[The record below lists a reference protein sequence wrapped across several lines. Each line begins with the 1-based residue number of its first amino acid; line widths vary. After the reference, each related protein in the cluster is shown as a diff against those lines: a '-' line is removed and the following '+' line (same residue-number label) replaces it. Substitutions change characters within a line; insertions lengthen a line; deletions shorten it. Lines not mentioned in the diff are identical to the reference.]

1 MLWIAVTLPLLS
13 LEAVKPL
20 VPLPNGL
27 PAQPNRR
34 EAGSAATGTSG
45 DENVTEAR
53 CYALADHAHI
63 LMPDLDALR
72 AGVHAGHSRSHAL
85 ALAPSLELLAADAA
99 RETQSFEAIALA
111 LLTYT
116 PKVSLADAHTLLLEV
131 GSGLRLFGG
140 LRALL
145 SRVSATVAEFGY
157 TARIACGPTA
167 WGAWLLAQA
176 RAVKHGRRWHV
187 VKETSLARVLDRL
200 PVSLLPVA
208 QTHRDAFVHVGCATL
223 ADLRQ
228 LPRSGVVRRFG
239 GGILD
244 LLAQAYGTRPDPRES
259 FRAPASFH
267 AQLELPSRVEN
278 ADALLFAAR
287 RLIVQLAGWLSAH
300 HAALS
305 GYTLLLEHELASRH
319 APRTSSLKV
328 AWAIPSRDAEHL
340 IWLLRE
346 KLNQTVLAAPVIE
359 LKLVAD
365 QISEY
370 AGQSDT
376 LFPMPE
382 SDGDSIARLLERLS
396 ARLGPE
402 NVLQMSEQ
410 DDHRPERAMR
420 VDAYQAQAFS
430 RKKRSPKTRTRIK
443 ADKTWL
449 TDELRHATLENA
461 SAESVGA
468 QPAIQPADTRR
479 QSGEPETTAKSA
491 HPSAP
496 SHPHRHSNETHNET
510 GNETQHETQASLDL
524 PERALPSQPRPV
536 WMLDKPLRLMMRDQR
551 PIYRRPLK
559 MLTRTERIE
568 AGWWDG
574 SGVERDY
581 YVAADDHG
589 RMFWVYR
596 ERLGGEWYLHG
607 LFG

>member
-13 LEAVKPL
+13 LEAVRPL
-20 VPLPNGL
+20 ASPPDGL
-27 PAQPNRR
+27 PASPNRC
-34 EAGSAATGTSG
+34 EPSADDASQPQAPAGIAG
-45 DENVTEAR
+45 R
-53 CYALADHAHI
+53 HCYALADHAHI

-72 AGVHAGHSRSHAL
+72 AGVHAGHSRSYAL
-85 ALAPSLELLAADAA
+85 ALAPGLKLLAADTT
-99 RETQSFEAIALA
+99 RETQAFEAIALA

-145 SRVSATVAEFGY
+145 SRVSATVGEFGY
-157 TARIACGPTA
+157 TARIACAPTA

-176 RAVKHGRRWHV
+176 RAVRQGHRWHV
-187 VKETSLARVLDRL
+187 IKETSLARVLDRL
-200 PVSLLPVA
+200 SVSLLPVA
-208 QTHRDAFVHVGCATL
+208 QAHRDAFSHVGCTTL

-239 GGILD
+239 SGILD

-267 AQLELPSRVEN
+267 AQLELPSRVDN

-319 APRTSSLKV
+319 APKTSSLKV

-346 KLNQTVLAAPVIE
+346 KLNQTVLVAPVIE

-365 QISEY
+365 QIGEY

-402 NVLQMSEQ
+402 NVLQMSVQ

-420 VDAYQAQAFS
+420 VEAYQAQAFS
-430 RKKRSPKTRTRIK
+430 RKKRSPAKTRAKIK

-449 TDELRHATLENA
+449 TDELRHAAEEEGRVDGEAIGQATEA
-461 SAESVGA
+461 THSAPKRNPNS
-468 QPAIQPADTRR
+468 P
-479 QSGEPETTAKSA
+479 SETNNAKSTSTSRTA
-491 HPSAP
+491 
-496 SHPHRHSNETHNET
+496 T
-510 GNETQHETQASLDL
+510 GNAQASLDL
-524 PERALPSQPRPV
+524 PDSALPSPASP
-536 WMLDKPLRLMMRDQR
+536 
-551 PIYRRPLK
+551 
-559 MLTRTERIE
+559 
-568 AGWWDG
+568 A
-574 SGVERDY
+574 SGCSTNRC
-581 YVAADDHG
+581 A
-589 RMFWVYR
+589 
-596 ERLGGEWYLHG
+596 
-607 LFG
+607 

>member
-20 VPLPNGL
+20 EPLPDGS
-27 PAQPNRR
+27 PAKPNRC
-34 EAGSAATGTSG
+34 EPGDKASQPSG
-45 DENVTEAR
+45 AENITEVR

-63 LMPDLDALR
+63 LIPDFDALR
-72 AGVHAGHSRSHAL
+72 AGVHAGHPRSYAL
-85 ALAPSLELLAADAA
+85 ALAPGLKMLAADTG
-99 RETQSFEAIALA
+99 RETQALEAMALA

-116 PKVSLADAHTLLLEV
+116 PKVSLAHAHTLLLEV
-131 GSGLRLFGG
+131 GSGLRMFGG
-140 LRALL
+140 LRTLL
-145 SRVSATVAEFGY
+145 ARVSATVAEFGY
-157 TARIACGPTA
+157 TARIACAPTA

-176 RAVKHGRRWHV
+176 HAVRQGHRWHV
-187 VKETSLARVLDRL
+187 IKETSLVRVLDRVS
-200 PVSLLPVA
+200 VSLLPVSQA
-208 QTHRDAFVHVGCATL
+208 HRDAFTHIGCSTL
-223 ADLRQ
+223 ADLRR

-239 GGILD
+239 SGILD
-244 LLAQAYGTRPDPRES
+244 LLAQAYGTRPDPREW
-259 FRAPASFH
+259 FCAPASFH
-267 AQLELPSRVEN
+267 AQLELPSRVDN

-319 APRTSSLKV
+319 APKTSSLKV

-346 KLNQTVLAAPVIE
+346 KLNQTALVAPVIE

-365 QISEY
+365 EIGEY
-370 AGQSDT
+370 AGRSDT

-402 NVLQMSEQ
+402 NVLQMSVQ

-420 VDAYQAQAFS
+420 VEAYQAQAFS
-430 RKKRSPKTRTRIK
+430 RKKRSSAKARAKIK

-449 TDELRHATLENA
+449 TDELQLAALESVRADGDTATQAEQ
-461 SAESVGA
+461 AESA
-468 QPAIQPADTRR
+468 ANTAYLSRQPDKASDTKSSRIFATQPVDA
-479 QSGEPETTAKSA
+479 
-491 HPSAP
+491 
-496 SHPHRHSNETHNET
+496 
-510 GNETQHETQASLDL
+510 QASLDL
-524 PERALPSQPRPV
+524 PDSALPSQPRPV

-574 SGVERDY
+574 NLVERDY
-581 YVAADDHG
+581 YVAADDRGH
-589 RMFWVYR
+589 MFWVFR
-596 ERLGGEWYLHG
+596 ERLNGEWYLQG

>member
-20 VPLPNGL
+20 VPFPDGS
-27 PAQPNRR
+27 PAKPNRCEPR
-34 EAGSAATGTSG
+34 GEASQPRSA
-45 DENVTEAR
+45 EYVTEAR

-63 LMPDLDALR
+63 LMPDFGALR
-72 AGVHAGHSRSHAL
+72 AGVHAGHSRSYAL
-85 ALAPSLELLAADAA
+85 ALAPGLKLLTADVA
-99 RETQSFEAIALA
+99 RETQAFEAMALA

-116 PKVSLADAHTLLLEV
+116 PKVSLADSHTLLLEV
-131 GSGLRLFGG
+131 GSGLRLFRG
-140 LRALL
+140 LRTLL

-157 TARIACGPTA
+157 TARIACAPTA

-176 RAVKHGRRWHV
+176 RADRQGRRWHV

-200 PVSLLPVA
+200 SVSLLPVA
-208 QTHRDAFVHVGCATL
+208 QAHRDAFSHVGCTTL

-228 LPRSGVVRRFG
+228 LPRSGVVRRFDS
-239 GGILD
+239 GILD
-244 LLAQAYGTRPDPRES
+244 LLAQAYGARPDPRES

-267 AQLELPSRVEN
+267 AQLELPSRVDN

-365 QISEY
+365 QIGEY

-402 NVLQMSEQ
+402 NVLQMSVA

-420 VDAYQAQAFS
+420 VEPYQAQAFS
-430 RKKRSPKTRTRIK
+430 RKKRSPAKARTKIK

-449 TDELRHATLENA
+449 TDELRHAA
-461 SAESVGA
+461 SEADQAAGDVPQA
-468 QPAIQPADTRR
+468 MQAIQATPTTR
-479 QSGEPETTAKSA
+479 QPSEKDDAKNSL
-491 HPSAP
+491 PFAP
-496 SHPHRHSNETHNET
+496 QPRDA
-510 GNETQHETQASLDL
+510 QASLDL
-524 PERALPSQPRPV
+524 PDSALPSQPRPL
-536 WMLDKPLRLMMRDQR
+536 WMLDRPLRLMMRDQR

-574 SGVERDY
+574 NRVERDY
-581 YVAADDHG
+581 YVAADDRGH
-589 RMFWVYR
+589 MFWVYR
-596 ERLGGEWYLHG
+596 ERLGGEWYLQG

>member
-20 VPLPNGL
+20 EPLPDGSL
-27 PAQPNRR
+27 AKPNRC
-34 EAGSAATGTSG
+34 ESGETSQPPG
-45 DENVTEAR
+45 ADSVTEAR

-63 LMPDLDALR
+63 VMPDFDALR
-72 AGVHAGHSRSHAL
+72 AGVHVGQSRSYAL
-85 ALAPSLELLAADAA
+85 ALAPGLKMLAADTVC
-99 RETQSFEAIALA
+99 ETQAFEAMALA

-116 PKVSLADAHTLLLEV
+116 PKVSLGHAHTLLLEV

-145 SRVSATVAEFGY
+145 SQVSTTVAEFGY
-157 TARIACGPTA
+157 TARIACAPTA

-176 RAVKHGRRWHV
+176 HADRQGHRWHV
-187 VKETSLARVLDRL
+187 IKETSLARVLDRL
-200 PVSLLPVA
+200 SVLLLPVSQA
-208 QTHRDAFVHVGCATL
+208 DRDAFTHVGCATL

-239 GGILD
+239 SGILD
-244 LLAQAYGTRPDPRES
+244 LLAQAYGARPDPRES

-267 AQLELPSRVEN
+267 AQLELPSRVDN

-319 APRTSSLKV
+319 APKTSSLKV

-346 KLNQTVLAAPVIE
+346 KLNQTVLVAPVIE

-365 QISEY
+365 QIGDH
-370 AGQSDT
+370 AGRSDT

-402 NVLQMSEQ
+402 NVLQMSVQ

-420 VDAYQAQAFS
+420 VEAYQAQAFS
-430 RKKRSPKTRTRIK
+430 RKKRSSAKTKTKIK

-449 TDELRHATLENA
+449 TDELQHAAL
-461 SAESVGA
+461 ESVGA
-468 QPAIQPADTRR
+468 DDDGARHVERTAHPEHISR
-479 QSGEPETTAKSA
+479 EPEEASDAKS
-491 HPSAP
+491 
-496 SHPHRHSNETHNET
+496 SHLFV
-510 GNETQHETQASLDL
+510 TQAADAQASLDL
-524 PERALPSQPRPV
+524 PDSALPSQPRPV
-536 WMLDKPLRLMMRDQR
+536 WMLDKPLHLMMRDQR

-574 SGVERDY
+574 NLVERDY
-581 YVAADDHG
+581 YVAADDRGH
-589 RMFWVYR
+589 MFWVYR
-596 ERLGGEWYLHG
+596 ERLGGEWYLQG

>member
-1 MLWIAVTLPLLS
+1 MLWIAITLPLLS

-20 VPLPNGL
+20 TPLPDGS
-27 PAQPNRR
+27 PAKPKRYELR
-34 EAGSAATGTSG
+34 DEAGQSQ
-45 DENVTEAR
+45 DTEDIAER
-53 CYALADHAHI
+53 DCYALADHAHI
-63 LMPDLDALR
+63 LMPDIDALR
-72 AGVHAGHSRSHAL
+72 AGVQAGHSRSYAL
-85 ALAPSLELLAADAA
+85 ALARGLKLLASDAA
-99 RETQSFEAIALA
+99 RETQAFEAMALA

-140 LRALL
+140 LRSLL

-157 TARIACGPTA
+157 TARIACAPTA

-176 RAVKHGRRWHV
+176 HAHACRQGRRWHV
-187 VKETSLARVLDRL
+187 VKETSLERVLDGL
-200 PVSLLPVA
+200 SVSLLPVEA
-208 QTHRDAFVHVGCATL
+208 AHRDAFARVGCTTL

-228 LPRSGVVRRFG
+228 LPRAGVVRRFG
-239 GGILD
+239 SSLLD
-244 LLAQAYGTRPDPRES
+244 LLAQAYGTRADPRES

-305 GYTLLLEHELASRH
+305 SYILLLEHELASRH
-319 APRTSSLKV
+319 APKTSNLRV
-328 AWAIPSRDAEHL
+328 AWAIPSRDADHL

-346 KLNQTVLAAPVIE
+346 KLNQTVLVAPVIE

-365 QISEY
+365 QVSEH
-370 AGQSDT
+370 AGQADT
-376 LFPMPE
+376 LFPMPA
-382 SDGDSIARLLERLS
+382 SDGESIARLLERLS

-402 NVLQMSEQ
+402 NVLQMSMQ

-420 VDAYQAQAFS
+420 VEACQAQAFS
-430 RKKRSPKTRTRIK
+430 RKKRASAKGRPKVK

-449 TDELRHATLENA
+449 TDELRRAAMEDEHANGDTAAQATGATEATEPPLHLSQTNNPQRFRPSTSPALNA
-461 SAESVGA
+461 
-468 QPAIQPADTRR
+468 QT
-479 QSGEPETTAKSA
+479 
-491 HPSAP
+491 
-496 SHPHRHSNETHNET
+496 
-510 GNETQHETQASLDL
+510 SLDL
-524 PERALPSQPRPV
+524 PDNPLPSQPRPL
-536 WMLDKPLRLMMRDQR
+536 WMLDKPLRLMMREQR

-574 SGVERDY
+574 NRVERDY
-581 YVAADDHG
+581 YVAADDRGH
-589 RMFWVYR
+589 MYWVYR
-596 ERLGGEWYLHG
+596 ERRSGEWYLQG

>member
-1 MLWIAVTLPLLS
+1 M
-13 LEAVKPL
+13 KPL
-20 VPLPNGL
+20 EPLPDGS
-27 PAQPNRR
+27 PAKPNRC
-34 EAGSAATGTSG
+34 ESGETSQPPG
-45 DENVTEAR
+45 ADSVTEAR

-63 LMPDLDALR
+63 LMPDFDALR
-72 AGVHAGHSRSHAL
+72 AGVHAGQSRSYAL
-85 ALAPSLELLAADAA
+85 ALAPGLKMLAADTA
-99 RETQSFEAIALA
+99 RETQAFEAMALA

-116 PKVSLADAHTLLLEV
+116 PKVSLGHAHTLLLEV

-157 TARIACGPTA
+157 TARIACAPTA

-176 RAVKHGRRWHV
+176 HADRQGHRWHV
-187 VKETSLARVLDRL
+187 IKETSLARVLDRL
-200 PVSLLPVA
+200 SVLLLPISQA
-208 QTHRDAFVHVGCATL
+208 DRDAFTHVGCATL

-239 GGILD
+239 SGILD
-244 LLAQAYGTRPDPRES
+244 LLAQAYGARPDPRES

-267 AQLELPSRVEN
+267 AQLELPSRVDS

-319 APRTSSLKV
+319 APKTSSLKV

-346 KLNQTVLAAPVIE
+346 KLNQTVLVAPVIE

-365 QISEY
+365 QIGEY
-370 AGQSDT
+370 AGRSDT

-402 NVLQMSEQ
+402 NVLQMSVQ

-420 VDAYQAQAFS
+420 VEAYQAQAFS
-430 RKKRSPKTRTRIK
+430 RKKRSSAKTKTKIK

-449 TDELRHATLENA
+449 TDELQHAAL
-461 SAESVGA
+461 ESVRA
-468 QPAIQPADTRR
+468 DDDAARQAEQAERTAHPEHPEYISRESEKASDAKSSRLFVIQPADAQT
-479 QSGEPETTAKSA
+479 
-491 HPSAP
+491 
-496 SHPHRHSNETHNET
+496 
-510 GNETQHETQASLDL
+510 SLDL
-524 PERALPSQPRPV
+524 PDSALPSQPRPV

-574 SGVERDY
+574 NLVERDY
-581 YVAADDHG
+581 YVAADDRGH
-589 RMFWVYR
+589 MFWVYR
-596 ERLGGEWYLHG
+596 ERLGGEWYLQG

>member
-1 MLWIAVTLPLLS
+1 M
-13 LEAVKPL
+13 KPL
-20 VPLPNGL
+20 APLPAGL
-27 PAQPNRR
+27 LAKSNRR
-34 EAGSAATGTSG
+34 ESRDEAGQPH
-45 DENVTEAR
+45 NTEDIGKR
-53 CYALADHAHI
+53 HCYALADHAHI
-63 LMPDLDALR
+63 LMPDFDALR
-72 AGVHAGHSRSHAL
+72 AGVHAGHSRSYAL
-85 ALAPSLELLAADAA
+85 ALAPGLELLAADAD
-99 RETQSFEAIALA
+99 RETQSFESIALA
-111 LLTYT
+111 LLAYT

-157 TARIACGPTA
+157 TARIACAPTA

-176 RAVKHGRRWHV
+176 RCAQQGRRWHV
-187 VKETSLARVLDRL
+187 VKETSLVRVLDGL
-200 PVSLLPVA
+200 SVSLLPVTQA
-208 QTHRDAFVHVGCATL
+208 HRDAFSHVGCTTL
-223 ADLRQ
+223 ADLGQ
-228 LPRSGVVRRFG
+228 LPRSGIVRRFG
-239 GGILD
+239 SEILD

-267 AQLELPSRVEN
+267 AQLELPSRVDN

-319 APRTSSLKV
+319 APKTSSLKV

-346 KLNQTVLAAPVIE
+346 KLNQTVLVAPVIE

-365 QISEY
+365 QVGEY

-402 NVLQMSEQ
+402 NVLQMSVQ

-420 VDAYQAQAFS
+420 VEAYQAQAFS
-430 RKKRSPKTRTRIK
+430 RKKRSPAKSRSRLK

-449 TDELRHATLENA
+449 TDELRHAAAEEGREDGERATQASQVTQRPSITSNA
-461 SAESVGA
+461 RN
-468 QPAIQPADTRR
+468 TN
-479 QSGEPETTAKSA
+479 T
-491 HPSAP
+491 SAP
-496 SHPHRHSNETHNET
+496 QPNNA
-510 GNETQHETQASLDL
+510 QASLDL
-524 PERALPSQPRPV
+524 PDSALPSQPRPV

-574 SGVERDY
+574 NRVERDY
-581 YVAADDHG
+581 YVAADDRGH
-589 RMFWVYR
+589 MFWVYR
-596 ERLGGEWYLHG
+596 ERLSGEWYLQG

>member
-1 MLWIAVTLPLLS
+1 M
-13 LEAVKPL
+13 KPL
-20 VPLPNGL
+20 APLPAGL
-27 PAQPNRR
+27 LAKSNRR
-34 EAGSAATGTSG
+34 ESRDEAGQPHNAEDIGK
-45 DENVTEAR
+45 R
-53 CYALADHAHI
+53 HCYALADHAHI
-63 LMPDLDALR
+63 LMPDFDALR
-72 AGVHAGHSRSHAL
+72 AGVHAGHSRSYAL
-85 ALAPSLELLAADAA
+85 ALAPGLELLAADAD
-99 RETQSFEAIALA
+99 RETQSFESIALA
-111 LLTYT
+111 LLAYT

-157 TARIACGPTA
+157 TARIACAPTA

-176 RAVKHGRRWHV
+176 RCAQQGRRWHV
-187 VKETSLARVLDRL
+187 VKETSLVRVLDGL
-200 PVSLLPVA
+200 SVSLLPVTQA
-208 QTHRDAFVHVGCATL
+208 HRDAFSHVGCTTL
-223 ADLRQ
+223 ADLGQ
-228 LPRSGVVRRFG
+228 LPRSGIVRRFG
-239 GGILD
+239 SEILD

-267 AQLELPSRVEN
+267 AQLELPSRVDN

-319 APRTSSLKV
+319 APKTSSLKV

-346 KLNQTVLAAPVIE
+346 KLNQTVLMAPVIE

-365 QISEY
+365 QVGEY

-382 SDGDSIARLLERLS
+382 SDGDSITRLLERLS

-402 NVLQMSEQ
+402 NVLQMSVQ

-420 VDAYQAQAFS
+420 VEAYQAQAFS
-430 RKKRSPKTRTRIK
+430 RKKRSPAKSRSKLK

-449 TDELRHATLENA
+449 TDELRHAAAEEGREDGERATQASQVTQRPSRTSNA
-461 SAESVGA
+461 RN
-468 QPAIQPADTRR
+468 TN
-479 QSGEPETTAKSA
+479 T
-491 HPSAP
+491 SAP
-496 SHPHRHSNETHNET
+496 QPNNA
-510 GNETQHETQASLDL
+510 QASLDL
-524 PERALPSQPRPV
+524 PDSALPSQPRPV

-574 SGVERDY
+574 NGVERDY
-581 YVAADDHG
+581 YVAADDRGH
-589 RMFWVYR
+589 MFWVYR
-596 ERLGGEWYLHG
+596 ERLSGEWYLQG

>member
-1 MLWIAVTLPLLS
+1 MLWIAITLPLLP

-20 VPLPNGL
+20 ASFPDGSL
-27 PAQPNRR
+27 AKPNRR
-34 EAGSAATGTSG
+34 DSRDGASGSKASANL
-45 DENVTEAR
+45 DAR
-53 CYALADHAHI
+53 ICYALADHAHI

-72 AGVHAGHSRSHAL
+72 AGVQVGHSRSYAL
-85 ALAPSLELLAADAA
+85 ALTSGLTLLAADAA
-99 RETQSFEAIALA
+99 RETQAFEAIALA
-111 LLTYT
+111 LLSYT

-140 LRALL
+140 LRTLL
-145 SRVSATVAEFGY
+145 SRVSGTVAEFGY
-157 TARIACGPTA
+157 TARIACAPTA

-176 RAVKHGRRWHV
+176 RACRQGRRWHV
-187 VKETSLARVLDRL
+187 VKEVSLARVLDRL
-200 PVSLLPVA
+200 SVSLLPVA
-208 QTHRDAFVHVGCATL
+208 QAHRDAFSHVGCATL
-223 ADLRQ
+223 ADLRG
-228 LPRSGVVRRFG
+228 LPRAGVVRRFG

-244 LLAQAYGTRPDPRES
+244 LLAQAYGTLADPRES
-259 FRAPASFH
+259 FCAPASFH
-267 AQLELPSRVEN
+267 AQLELPSRVDN

-319 APRTSSLKV
+319 APKTSSLKV

-359 LKLVAD
+359 LKLLAD
-365 QISEY
+365 QIVDH

-382 SDGDSIARLLERLS
+382 SDGDSLARLLERLS

-402 NVLQMSEQ
+402 NVLQMSQQ

-420 VDAYQAQAFS
+420 VEAYQAQAFS
-430 RKKRSPKTRTRIK
+430 RRQRAPARRRAKVR

-449 TDELRHATLENA
+449 TDELRNAALEEEREGGEAMAQDAPAT
-461 SAESVGA
+461 SAT
-468 QPAIQPADTRR
+468 PATPDPSGSADTQNTRPFAA
-479 QSGEPETTAKSA
+479 QA
-491 HPSAP
+491 
-496 SHPHRHSNETHNET
+496 
-510 GNETQHETQASLDL
+510 GNAQASLDL
-524 PERALPSQPRPV
+524 PDSALPSQPRPI
-536 WMLDKPLRLMMRDQR
+536 WMLAQPLRLMVRDQR
-551 PIYRRPLK
+551 PVYRRPLT

-574 SGVERDY
+574 NPVGRDY
-581 YVAADDHG
+581 YIAADDRG
-589 RMFWVYR
+589 YMFWVYR
-596 ERLGGEWYLHG
+596 ERIKGGWYLQG

>member
-20 VPLPNGL
+20 EPLPDGS
-27 PAQPNRR
+27 PAKPNRC
-34 EAGSAATGTSG
+34 ESGETSQPPG
-45 DENVTEAR
+45 ADSVTEAR

-63 LMPDLDALR
+63 VMPDFDALR
-72 AGVHAGHSRSHAL
+72 AGVHVGQSRSYAL
-85 ALAPSLELLAADAA
+85 ALAPGLRMLAADTA
-99 RETQSFEAIALA
+99 RETQAFEAMALA
-111 LLTYT
+111 LLVYT
-116 PKVSLADAHTLLLEV
+116 PKVSLGHAHTLLLEV

-157 TARIACGPTA
+157 TARIACAPTA

-176 RAVKHGRRWHV
+176 HADRQGHRWHV
-187 VKETSLARVLDRL
+187 IKETSLARVLDRL
-200 PVSLLPVA
+200 SVSLLPVSQA
-208 QTHRDAFVHVGCATL
+208 DRDAFTYVGCATL

-239 GGILD
+239 SGILD
-244 LLAQAYGTRPDPRES
+244 LLAQAYGARPDPRES

-267 AQLELPSRVEN
+267 AQLELPSRVDS

-319 APRTSSLKV
+319 APKTSSLKV

-346 KLNQTVLAAPVIE
+346 KLNQTVLVAPVIE

-365 QISEY
+365 QIGEY
-370 AGQSDT
+370 AGRSDT

-402 NVLQMSEQ
+402 NVLQMSVQ

-420 VDAYQAQAFS
+420 VEAYQAQAFS
-430 RKKRSPKTRTRIK
+430 RKKRSSAKTKTKIK

-449 TDELRHATLENA
+449 TDELQHAAL
-461 SAESVGA
+461 ESVRA
-468 QPAIQPADTRR
+468 DDDAARRAEQAERTAHPEHISPQPEKASDAKSSRLFVTQPAD
-479 QSGEPETTAKSA
+479 A
-491 HPSAP
+491 
-496 SHPHRHSNETHNET
+496 
-510 GNETQHETQASLDL
+510 QASLDL
-524 PERALPSQPRPV
+524 PDSALPSQPRPV

-574 SGVERDY
+574 NLVERDY
-581 YVAADDHG
+581 YVAADDRGH
-589 RMFWVYR
+589 MFWVYR
-596 ERLGGEWYLHG
+596 ERLGGEWYLQG

>member
-1 MLWIAVTLPLLS
+1 
-13 LEAVKPL
+13 
-20 VPLPNGL
+20 
-27 PAQPNRR
+27 
-34 EAGSAATGTSG
+34 
-45 DENVTEAR
+45 
-53 CYALADHAHI
+53 
-63 LMPDLDALR
+63 
-72 AGVHAGHSRSHAL
+72 
-85 ALAPSLELLAADAA
+85 
-99 RETQSFEAIALA
+99 
-111 LLTYT
+111 
-116 PKVSLADAHTLLLEV
+116 
-131 GSGLRLFGG
+131 
-140 LRALL
+140 
-145 SRVSATVAEFGY
+145 
-157 TARIACGPTA
+157 
-167 WGAWLLAQA
+167 
-176 RAVKHGRRWHV
+176 V
-187 VKETSLARVLDRL
+187 VKETSLARVLDGL
-200 PVSLLPVA
+200 SVSLLPVTQA
-208 QTHRDAFVHVGCATL
+208 HRDAFSHVGCTTL

-239 GGILD
+239 SGILD
-244 LLAQAYGTRPDPRES
+244 LLAQAYGTRADPRES

-267 AQLELPSRVEN
+267 AQLELPSRVDN

-319 APRTSSLKV
+319 APKTSSLKV

-365 QISEY
+365 QIGEY
-370 AGQSDT
+370 AGKSDT

-402 NVLQMSEQ
+402 NVLQMSVQ

-420 VDAYQAQAFS
+420 VEAYQAQAFS
-430 RKKRSPKTRTRIK
+430 RKKRSPAKSRSKIK

-449 TDELRHATLENA
+449 TDELRHAA
-461 SAESVGA
+461 AEEGREDGESLA
-468 QPAIQPADTRR
+468 YAIEAAEATQAPQRPSKTND
-479 QSGEPETTAKSA
+479 AKNTST
-491 HPSAP
+491 SAP
-496 SHPHRHSNETHNET
+496 QP
-510 GNETQHETQASLDL
+510 GNAQASLDL
-524 PERALPSQPRPV
+524 PDSALPSQPRPV

-574 SGVERDY
+574 NRVERDY
-581 YVAADDHG
+581 YVAADDRGH
-589 RMFWVYR
+589 MFWVYR
-596 ERLGGEWYLHG
+596 ERLSGEWYLQG

>member
-1 MLWIAVTLPLLS
+1 M
-13 LEAVKPL
+13 KPL
-20 VPLPNGL
+20 ELLRDGSL
-27 PAQPNRR
+27 AKPNRR
-34 EAGSAATGTSG
+34 ESG
-45 DENVTEAR
+45 DETSQPPGAEGVTGVR

-63 LMPDLDALR
+63 LMPDFDALR
-72 AGVHAGHSRSHAL
+72 AGVQVGHSRSYAL
-85 ALAPSLELLAADAA
+85 ALAPGLKMLAADKT
-99 RETQSFEAIALA
+99 RETQAFEAMALA

-116 PKVSLADAHTLLLEV
+116 PKVSLAHAHTLLLEV

-145 SRVSATVAEFGY
+145 SQVSATVAEFGY

-176 RAVKHGRRWHV
+176 HADRQGRRWHV
-187 VKETSLARVLDRL
+187 IKETSLARALDRL
-200 PVSLLPVA
+200 SVSLLPVA
-208 QTHRDAFVHVGCATL
+208 LAHREALTHVGCSTL

-228 LPRSGVVRRFG
+228 LPRLGVVRRFG
-239 GGILD
+239 SGILD
-244 LLAQAYGTRPDPRES
+244 LMAQAYGTRPDPRES

-267 AQLELPSRVEN
+267 AQLELPSRVDN

-305 GYTLLLEHELASRH
+305 AYTLLLEHELASRH
-319 APRTSSLKV
+319 APKTSSLQV

-365 QISEY
+365 QISEC
-370 AGQSDT
+370 AGRSDT

-402 NVLQMSEQ
+402 NVLQMSVQ

-420 VDAYQAQAFS
+420 VEAYQAQAFS
-430 RKKRSPKTRTRIK
+430 RKKRSSAKTRTKIK

-449 TDELRHATLENA
+449 SDELQNA
-461 SAESVGA
+461 ARESVHADDDAARQAELAEHTEHISRQPEKTDGTKNSHLFVA
-468 QPAIQPADTRR
+468 QPVNAQT
-479 QSGEPETTAKSA
+479 
-491 HPSAP
+491 
-496 SHPHRHSNETHNET
+496 
-510 GNETQHETQASLDL
+510 SLDL
-524 PERALPSQPRPV
+524 PDSALPSQPRPV

-574 SGVERDY
+574 NLVERDY
-581 YVAADDHG
+581 YIAADDRGH
-589 RMFWVYR
+589 MFWVYR
-596 ERLGGEWYLHG
+596 ERLGEWYLQG

>member
-20 VPLPNGL
+20 ASLPDGF
-27 PAQPNRR
+27 PAKPNRCEPCDG
-34 EAGSAATGTSG
+34 EASQPQAAAGVA
-45 DENVTEAR
+45 ERR
-53 CYALADHAHI
+53 CYALADHAHV

-72 AGVHAGHSRSHAL
+72 AGVHAGHSRSYAL
-85 ALAPSLELLAADAA
+85 ALAPGLKLLAVDAT
-99 RETQSFEAIALA
+99 RETQAFEAMALA

-140 LRALL
+140 LRTLL
-145 SRVSATVAEFGY
+145 SRVLATVKEFGY
-157 TARIACGPTA
+157 TARIACAPTA

-176 RAVKHGRRWHV
+176 RCARQGRRWHV
-187 VKETSLARVLDRL
+187 IKETSLAHVLDGL
-200 PVSLLPVA
+200 SVSLLPVA
-208 QTHRDAFVHVGCATL
+208 PAHRDAFAHVGCATL
-223 ADLRQ
+223 ADLRR

-239 GGILD
+239 SGILD
-244 LLAQAYGTRPDPRES
+244 LLAQAYGTRADPREA

-267 AQLELPSRVEN
+267 AQLELPSRVDN

-319 APRTSSLKV
+319 APKTSSLKV

-365 QISEY
+365 QIGEY
-370 AGQSDT
+370 AGKSDT

-402 NVLQMSEQ
+402 NVLQMSVQ

-420 VDAYQAQAFS
+420 VDAYEAQAFS
-430 RKKRSPKTRTRIK
+430 RKKRSPVKGRTKVK

-449 TDELRHATLENA
+449 TDELRHAAGEAGRVDGEA
-461 SAESVGA
+461 SGQATRATPCTSESNHPEIALTSMGQPGGA
-468 QPAIQPADTRR
+468 Q
-479 QSGEPETTAKSA
+479 S
-491 HPSAP
+491 
-496 SHPHRHSNETHNET
+496 
-510 GNETQHETQASLDL
+510 SLDL
-524 PERALPSQPRPV
+524 PDSPLPAQPRPL

-551 PIYRRPLK
+551 PIYRRPLT

-574 SGVERDY
+574 NIVERDY
-581 YVAADDHG
+581 YVAADDRGH
-589 RMFWVYR
+589 MFWVYR
-596 ERLGGEWYLHG
+596 ERIKGEWYLQG

>member
-20 VPLPNGL
+20 ESLQGGSLAKPN
-27 PAQPNRR
+27 PC
-34 EAGSAATGTSG
+34 ESG
-45 DENVTEAR
+45 DETSQSSGAGYVTGER

-63 LMPDLDALR
+63 LMPDFDALR
-72 AGVHAGHSRSHAL
+72 AGVHAGHSRSYAL
-85 ALAPSLELLAADAA
+85 ALAPGLKMLAADTS
-99 RETQSFEAIALA
+99 RETQAFEAMALA

-116 PKVSLADAHTLLLEV
+116 PKVSLAHAHTLLLEV

-140 LRALL
+140 LRTLL

-157 TARIACGPTA
+157 TARIACAPTA

-176 RAVKHGRRWHV
+176 RASREGHRRWHV
-187 VKETSLARVLDRL
+187 VKEASLARVLDRL
-200 PVSLLPVA
+200 SVLLLPVSQA
-208 QTHRDAFVHVGCATL
+208 NRDAFTHVGCTTL

-228 LPRSGVVRRFG
+228 LPRHGVVRRFG
-239 GGILD
+239 SGILD

-267 AQLELPSRVEN
+267 AQLELPSRVDN

-305 GYTLLLEHELASRH
+305 AYTLLLEHELASRH
-319 APRTSSLKV
+319 APKTSSLKV

-365 QISEY
+365 QISEC
-370 AGQSDT
+370 AGRSDT

-420 VDAYQAQAFS
+420 VEAYQAQAFS
-430 RKKRSPKTRTRIK
+430 RKKRSSTKTKIK

-449 TDELRHATLENA
+449 TDELQNAALENA
-461 SAESVGA
+461 HADNDAMEQAKQIEQVAGTSH
-468 QPAIQPADTRR
+468 PAHPSRQSGKLGDAKNSSLFVTQPADV
-479 QSGEPETTAKSA
+479 
-491 HPSAP
+491 
-496 SHPHRHSNETHNET
+496 
-510 GNETQHETQASLDL
+510 QASLDL
-524 PERALPSQPRPV
+524 PDSALPSQPRPV
-536 WMLDKPLRLMMRDQR
+536 WMLDKPLHLMMRDQR

-574 SGVERDY
+574 NLVERDY
-581 YVAADDHG
+581 YIAADDRGH
-589 RMFWVYR
+589 MFWVYR
-596 ERLGGEWYLHG
+596 ERFGDGWYLQG

>member
-1 MLWIAVTLPLLS
+1 MLWIAVALPLLS

-20 VPLPNGL
+20 TSLPDGSS
-27 PAQPNRR
+27 AKPNRCEPPR
-34 EAGSAATGTSG
+34 DANPSCDAGNIADAH
-45 DENVTEAR
+45 

-63 LMPDLDALR
+63 LLPDVDALR
-72 AGVHAGHSRSHAL
+72 AGVQPGHSRSYAL
-85 ALAPSLELLAADAA
+85 ALAPELKLLTADAG
-99 RETQSFEAIALA
+99 REIQAFEAIALA

-116 PKVSLADAHTLLLEV
+116 PKLSLADTHTLLLEV

-140 LRALL
+140 LRTLL
-145 SRVSATVAEFGY
+145 ARVSATVAEFGY
-157 TARIACGPTA
+157 TARVACAPTA

-176 RAVKHGRRWHV
+176 RANRQGRRWHV
-187 VKETSLARVLDRL
+187 VKEDSLARVLDRL

-208 QTHRDAFVHVGCATL
+208 PTYRDAFAHLGCATL
-223 ADLRQ
+223 AELRR
-228 LPRSGVVRRFG
+228 LPRAGVVRRFG
-239 GGILD
+239 SGILD

-267 AQLELPSRVEN
+267 AQLELPSRVDN

-319 APRTSSLKV
+319 SPKTSSLRV
-328 AWAIPSRDAEHL
+328 AWAVPSRDAEHL

-365 QISEY
+365 QIAEY

-382 SDGDSIARLLERLS
+382 SDGESIARLLERLS

-402 NVLQMSEQ
+402 NVLQMSVQ

-420 VDAYQAQAFS
+420 VEAYQAQAFS
-430 RKKRSPKTRTRIK
+430 RKKRSRALARPRIK

-449 TDELRHATLENA
+449 TDELRNAAGEGASPA
-461 SAESVGA
+461 SATDTEADAEAPA
-468 QPAIQPADTRR
+468 QAQATPSLFTSADA
-479 QSGEPETTAKSA
+479 ETTTTSTLQHA
-491 HPSAP
+491 HQRPQ
-496 SHPHRHSNETHNET
+496 E
-510 GNETQHETQASLDL
+510 ASPDL
-524 PERALPSQPRPV
+524 PDSILPSQPRPV

-574 SGVERDY
+574 DLVERDY
-581 YVAADDHG
+581 YVAADDRGH
-589 RMFWVYR
+589 MFWVYR
-596 ERLGGEWYLHG
+596 ERMTGEWYLQG

>member
-1 MLWIAVTLPLLS
+1 M
-13 LEAVKPL
+13 KPL
-20 VPLPNGL
+20 APLPAGL
-27 PAQPNRR
+27 LAKSNRR
-34 EAGSAATGTSG
+34 ESRDEAGQPH
-45 DENVTEAR
+45 NTEDIGKR
-53 CYALADHAHI
+53 HCYALADHAHI
-63 LMPDLDALR
+63 LMPDFDALR
-72 AGVHAGHSRSHAL
+72 AGVHAGHSRSYAL
-85 ALAPSLELLAADAA
+85 ALAPGLELLAADAD
-99 RETQSFEAIALA
+99 RETQSFESIALA
-111 LLTYT
+111 LLAYT

-157 TARIACGPTA
+157 TARIACAPTA

-176 RAVKHGRRWHV
+176 RCAQQGRGWHV
-187 VKETSLARVLDRL
+187 VKETSLVRVLDGL
-200 PVSLLPVA
+200 SVSLLPVTQA
-208 QTHRDAFVHVGCATL
+208 HRDAFSHVGCTTL
-223 ADLRQ
+223 ADLGQ
-228 LPRSGVVRRFG
+228 LPRSGIVRRFG
-239 GGILD
+239 SEILD

-267 AQLELPSRVEN
+267 AQLELPSRVDN

-319 APRTSSLKV
+319 APKTSSLKV

-346 KLNQTVLAAPVIE
+346 KLNQTVLMAPVIE

-365 QISEY
+365 QVGEY

-402 NVLQMSEQ
+402 NVLQMSVQ

-420 VDAYQAQAFS
+420 VEAYQAQAFS
-430 RKKRSPKTRTRIK
+430 RKKRSPAKSRSKLK

-449 TDELRHATLENA
+449 TDELRHAAAEEGREDGERATQASQVTQRPSRTSNA
-461 SAESVGA
+461 RN
-468 QPAIQPADTRR
+468 TN
-479 QSGEPETTAKSA
+479 T
-491 HPSAP
+491 SAP
-496 SHPHRHSNETHNET
+496 QPNNA
-510 GNETQHETQASLDL
+510 QASLDL
-524 PERALPSQPRPV
+524 PDSALPSQPRPV

-574 SGVERDY
+574 NGVERDY
-581 YVAADDHG
+581 YVAADDRGH
-589 RMFWVYR
+589 MFWVYR
-596 ERLGGEWYLHG
+596 ERLSGEWYLQG

>member
-13 LEAVKPL
+13 LEAVKP
-20 VPLPNGL
+20 PAPFPDGSPAKPNQCE
-27 PAQPNRR
+27 PR
-34 EAGSAATGTSG
+34 ERDETRAPRSG
-45 DENVTEAR
+45 EDVIEGR

-63 LMPDLDALR
+63 LLQDFDALR
-72 AGVHAGHSRSHAL
+72 AGVQVGHSRSYAL
-85 ALAPSLELLAADAA
+85 ALAPGLKLLAADIP
-99 RETQSFEAIALA
+99 RETQAFEAIALA

-116 PKVSLADAHTLLLEV
+116 PKVSLTDAHTLLLEV

-140 LRALL
+140 LRTLL

-157 TARIACGPTA
+157 TARIACAPTA

-176 RAVKHGRRWHV
+176 RASRQGHRWHV
-187 VKETSLARVLDRL
+187 MKETSLARVLDGL
-200 PVSLLPVA
+200 SVALLPVTQA
-208 QTHRDAFVHVGCATL
+208 HRDAFAHVGCSTL

-239 GGILD
+239 SGILD
-244 LLAQAYGTRPDPRES
+244 LLAQAYGTRADPRES

-305 GYTLLLEHELASRH
+305 AYTLLLEHELASRH
-319 APRTSSLKV
+319 APKTSSLRV

-346 KLNQTVLAAPVIE
+346 KLNQTVLVAPVIE

-365 QISEY
+365 QIGDY

-382 SDGDSIARLLERLS
+382 SDGESIARLLERLS

-402 NVLQMSEQ
+402 NVLQMSMQ

-420 VDAYQAQAFS
+420 VEAYEAQGFS
-430 RKKRSPKTRTRIK
+430 RKKRSPAKARGKGK

-449 TDELRHATLENA
+449 TDELRRAAAEDEQAGDDAVAQKAQAIHATMNTANTANTANNLPPP
-461 SAESVGA
+461 A
-468 QPAIQPADTRR
+468 QP
-479 QSGEPETTAKSA
+479 
-491 HPSAP
+491 PSA
-496 SHPHRHSNETHNET
+496 
-510 GNETQHETQASLDL
+510 QISLDL
-524 PERALPSQPRPV
+524 PDSALPSQPRPI

-574 SGVERDY
+574 NRVERDY
-581 YVAADDHG
+581 YVAADDRGH
-589 RMFWVYR
+589 MFWVYR
-596 ERLGGEWYLHG
+596 ERISGEWYLQG

>member
-1 MLWIAVTLPLLS
+1 V
-13 LEAVKPL
+13 
-20 VPLPNGL
+20 
-27 PAQPNRR
+27 
-34 EAGSAATGTSG
+34 
-45 DENVTEAR
+45 R

-63 LMPDLDALR
+63 LVPDFDASR
-72 AGVHAGHSRSHAL
+72 AGVHAGHSRSYAL
-85 ALAPSLELLAADAA
+85 ALAPGLEMLAADPA
-99 RETQSFEAIALA
+99 RETQAFEAMALA

-116 PKVSLADAHTLLLEV
+116 PKVSLAHAHTLLLEV

-176 RAVKHGRRWHV
+176 RADGQGRRWRV
-187 VKETSLARVLDRL
+187 IKETSLALVLDRVS
-200 PVSLLPVA
+200 VSLLPVA
-208 QTHRDAFVHVGCATL
+208 QAHRDGLTHVGCTTL
-223 ADLRQ
+223 SDLRQ
-228 LPRSGVVRRFG
+228 LPRSGVVRRFSSS
-239 GGILD
+239 ILD
-244 LLAQAYGTRPDPRES
+244 LLGQAYGTRPDPRES

-267 AQLELPSRVEN
+267 AQLELPSRVDN

-319 APRTSSLKV
+319 APKTSSLQV
-328 AWAIPSRDAEHL
+328 AWAIPSRDAAHL

-346 KLNQTVLAAPVIE
+346 KLNQTVLVAPVIE

-365 QISEY
+365 QIGEHV
-370 AGQSDT
+370 GRSDT

-382 SDGDSIARLLERLS
+382 SDSDSIARLLERLS

-402 NVLQMSEQ
+402 NVLQMSVQ

-420 VDAYQAQAFS
+420 VEAYQAQAFS
-430 RKKRSPKTRTRIK
+430 CKKRSSAKARTKIK

-449 TDELRHATLENA
+449 TDELQHAALEKV
-461 SAESVGA
+461 SADGDAATQSTPVTPSTQAEHLS
-468 QPAIQPADTRR
+468 R
-479 QSGEPETTAKSA
+479 QSDKTSDAKS
-491 HPSAP
+491 S
-496 SHPHRHSNETHNET
+496 RLFV
-510 GNETQHETQASLDL
+510 TQPVAQVADSQASLDL
-524 PERALPSQPRPV
+524 PDSALPSQPRPV
-536 WMLDKPLRLMMRDQR
+536 WMLDKPLRLMVRDQR

-574 SGVERDY
+574 NRVERDY
-581 YVAADDHG
+581 YVAADDRGH
-589 RMFWVYR
+589 MFWVYQ
-596 ERLGGEWYLHG
+596 ERPGGEWYLQG

>member
-20 VPLPNGL
+20 TPLPDGSL
-27 PAQPNRR
+27 AKPNRR
-34 EAGSAATGTSG
+34 ESRDETSQLHDADNIVEG
-45 DENVTEAR
+45 R

-72 AGVHAGHSRSHAL
+72 AGVHAGHSRSYAL
-85 ALAPSLELLAADAA
+85 ALAPGLELLAADTA
-99 RETQSFEAIALA
+99 RETQAFEAIALA

-116 PKVSLADAHTLLLEV
+116 PKVSLTEAHTLLLEV

-157 TARIACGPTA
+157 TARIACAPTA

-176 RAVKHGRRWHV
+176 RAVRQKNRWHV
-187 VKETSLARVLDRL
+187 IKETSLARVLDGL
-200 PVSLLPVA
+200 SVSLLPVTQA
-208 QTHRDAFVHVGCATL
+208 HRDALAHVGCTTL

-239 GGILD
+239 SGILD

-267 AQLELPSRVEN
+267 AQLELPSRVDN

-319 APRTSSLKV
+319 APTTSSLKV

-365 QISEY
+365 QIGEY

-402 NVLQMSEQ
+402 NVLQMSVQ

-420 VDAYQAQAFS
+420 VEAYEAQAFS
-430 RKKRSPKTRTRIK
+430 RKKRSPAKARTKVK
-443 ADKTWL
+443 ADNAWL
-449 TDELRHATLENA
+449 TDALQHAA
-461 SAESVGA
+461 SAEEGRADGDALARVALAA
-468 QPAIQPADTRR
+468 QAAQHLNETANARNNRRSDSQPADT
-479 QSGEPETTAKSA
+479 QT
-491 HPSAP
+491 
-496 SHPHRHSNETHNET
+496 
-510 GNETQHETQASLDL
+510 SLDL
-524 PERALPSQPRPV
+524 PDSVLPSQPRPV

-574 SGVERDY
+574 NRVERDY
-581 YVAADDHG
+581 YVAADDRGH
-589 RMFWVYR
+589 MFWVYR
-596 ERLGGEWYLHG
+596 ERLNGEWYLQG

>member
-1 MLWIAVTLPLLS
+1 
-13 LEAVKPL
+13 
-20 VPLPNGL
+20 
-27 PAQPNRR
+27 
-34 EAGSAATGTSG
+34 
-45 DENVTEAR
+45 
-53 CYALADHAHI
+53 
-63 LMPDLDALR
+63 MPDLDALR
-72 AGVHAGHSRSHAL
+72 AGVHAGHSRSYAL
-85 ALAPSLELLAADAA
+85 ALAPGLKLLAADTT
-99 RETQSFEAIALA
+99 RETQAFEAIALA

-145 SRVSATVAEFGY
+145 SRVSGTVGEFGY
-157 TARIACGPTA
+157 TARIACAPTA

-176 RAVKHGRRWHV
+176 RCAKQGRRWHV
-187 VKETSLARVLDRL
+187 LKETSLAHVLDRMS
-200 PVSLLPVA
+200 VSLLPVA
-208 QTHRDAFVHVGCATL
+208 QAHRDAFSHVGCATL
-223 ADLRQ
+223 ADLRR

-239 GGILD
+239 SGILD
-244 LLAQAYGTRPDPRES
+244 LLAQAYGTRADPREA

-267 AQLELPSRVEN
+267 AQLELPSRVDN

-319 APRTSSLKV
+319 APKTSSLKV
-328 AWAIPSRDAEHL
+328 AWAIPSRDGEHL

-346 KLNQTVLAAPVIE
+346 KLNQTTLVAPVIE

-365 QISEY
+365 QICEY

-402 NVLQMSEQ
+402 NVLQMSVH

-420 VDAYQAQAFS
+420 VEAYEAQAFS
-430 RKKRSPKTRTRIK
+430 RKISHKKRSPAKGQAKVK
-443 ADKTWL
+443 ADRTWL
-449 TDELRHATLENA
+449 TDELRNAAEEDERVEGEATGQATEATNVTNA
-461 SAESVGA
+461 T
-468 QPAIQPADTRR
+468 P
-479 QSGEPETTAKSA
+479 
-491 HPSAP
+491 HPSGSDNVETRHISRLAP
-496 SHPHRHSNETHNET
+496 HDAQS
-510 GNETQHETQASLDL
+510 SLDL
-524 PERALPSQPRPV
+524 SDSALPNQPRPL

-574 SGVERDY
+574 NIVERDY
-581 YVAADDHG
+581 YVAADDRGH
-589 RMFWVYR
+589 MFWVYR
-596 ERLGGEWYLHG
+596 ERINGEWYLQG

>member
-13 LEAVKPL
+13 LEAVKPIE
-20 VPLPNGL
+20 PLPDGS
-27 PAQPNRR
+27 PAKPNRC
-34 EAGSAATGTSG
+34 EPSDKASESSG
-45 DENVTEAR
+45 AENVTEVS

-63 LMPDLDALR
+63 LMPDFDALR
-72 AGVHAGHSRSHAL
+72 AGVHAGHSRSYAL
-85 ALAPSLELLAADAA
+85 ALAPRLKMLAADIT
-99 RETQSFEAIALA
+99 RETQAFEAMALA
-111 LLTYT
+111 LLAYT
-116 PKVSLADAHTLLLEV
+116 PKVSLAHAHTLLLEV
-131 GSGLRLFGG
+131 GAGLRLFGG
-140 LRALL
+140 LRTLL
-145 SRVSATVAEFGY
+145 SRISATVAEFGY
-157 TARIACGPTA
+157 TVRMACAPTA

-176 RAVKHGRRWHV
+176 HAVRHGHRWHV
-187 VKETSLARVLDRL
+187 IKETSLTRILDRV

-208 QTHRDAFVHVGCATL
+208 QAHRDAFAHVGCSTL
-223 ADLRQ
+223 ADLRR

-239 GGILD
+239 SGILD

-259 FRAPASFH
+259 FCAPASFH
-267 AQLELPSRVEN
+267 AQLELPSRVDN

-305 GYTLLLEHELASRH
+305 AYTLLLEHELASRH
-319 APRTSSLKV
+319 APKTSSLKV

-346 KLNQTVLAAPVIE
+346 KLNQTVLVAPVIE

-365 QISEY
+365 EIGEY
-370 AGQSDT
+370 AGRTDT

-402 NVLQMSEQ
+402 NVLQMSVQ

-420 VDAYQAQAFS
+420 VEAYQAQAFS
-430 RKKRSPKTRTRIK
+430 RKKRSSAKARTKIK

-449 TDELRHATLENA
+449 TDELRLAALGSACADGDATVQAIHVAPITQA
-461 SAESVGA
+461 SQAEQAESAAAHISQQPDQTNGA
-468 QPAIQPADTRR
+468 KGSHRFATQPVDA
-479 QSGEPETTAKSA
+479 
-491 HPSAP
+491 
-496 SHPHRHSNETHNET
+496 
-510 GNETQHETQASLDL
+510 QASLDL
-524 PERALPSQPRPV
+524 PDGALPSQPRPV

-574 SGVERDY
+574 NCVERDY
-581 YVAADDHG
+581 YVAADDRGH
-589 RMFWVYR
+589 MFWVYR
-596 ERLGGEWYLHG
+596 ERLNGEWYLQG

>member
-20 VPLPNGL
+20 APLPDGS
-27 PAQPNRR
+27 PAKPNRCER
-34 EAGSAATGTSG
+34 RDEASQPQAAA
-45 DENVTEAR
+45 DIAERR

-72 AGVHAGHSRSHAL
+72 AGVHAGHSRSYAL
-85 ALAPSLELLAADAA
+85 ALAPGLKLLAADTT
-99 RETQSFEAIALA
+99 RETQAFEAIALA

-140 LRALL
+140 LRRLL
-145 SRVSATVAEFGY
+145 SRVSGTVAEFGY
-157 TARIACGPTA
+157 TVRIACAPTA

-176 RAVKHGRRWHV
+176 RCARQGHRWHV
-187 VKETSLARVLDRL
+187 VKETSLAHVLDGL
-200 PVSLLPVA
+200 SVSLLPVA
-208 QTHRDAFVHVGCATL
+208 QTHRDAFSHVGCATL

-244 LLAQAYGTRPDPRES
+244 LLAQAYGTRADPREA

-267 AQLELPSRVEN
+267 AQLELPSRVDN

-319 APRTSSLKV
+319 APKTSNLKV

-346 KLNQTVLAAPVIE
+346 KLNQTVLVAPVIE

-376 LFPMPE
+376 LFPLPE

-402 NVLQMSEQ
+402 NVLQMSVQ

-420 VDAYQAQAFS
+420 VEAYQAQAFS
-430 RKKRSPKTRTRIK
+430 RRKRPPTRERAKVK

-449 TDELRHATLENA
+449 TDELRHA
-461 SAESVGA
+461 AEEEARADGGA
-468 QPAIQPADTRR
+468 IVQAAAQ
-479 QSGEPETTAKSA
+479 TAPHS
-491 HPSAP
+491 SAP
-496 SHPHRHSNETHNET
+496 DNIKNTLPLAPHPGDAQS
-510 GNETQHETQASLDL
+510 SLDL
-524 PERALPSQPRPV
+524 PDRALPSQPRPL

-574 SGVERDY
+574 NIVERDY
-581 YVAADDHG
+581 YVAADDRGH
-589 RMFWVYR
+589 MFWVYR
-596 ERLGGEWYLHG
+596 ERLNGEWYLQG

>member
-1 MLWIAVTLPLLS
+1 LS
-13 LEAVKPL
+13 LEAVKPFA
-20 VPLPNGL
+20 PLPDGTS
-27 PAQPNRR
+27 AKPNRR
-34 EAGSAATGTSG
+34 EPR
-45 DENVTEAR
+45 DEANASQDAENIVERR
-53 CYALADHAHI
+53 CYALADHARI
-63 LMPDLDALR
+63 VMPDLEALR
-72 AGVHAGHSRSHAL
+72 AGVHAGHSRSYAL
-85 ALAPSLELLAADAA
+85 ALAPGLELLAADAS
-99 RETQSFEAIALA
+99 RETQAFEAIALA

-140 LRALL
+140 LRTLL

-157 TARIACGPTA
+157 TARVACAPTA

-176 RAVKHGRRWHV
+176 CAVRHGRRWHV
-187 VKETSLARVLDRL
+187 VKETSLARVLDGL
-200 PVSLLPVA
+200 PVSLLPVSQA
-208 QTHRDAFVHVGCATL
+208 HRDAFSHVGCTTL

-228 LPRSGVVRRFG
+228 LPRQGVVRRFG
-239 GGILD
+239 SGILD

-267 AQLELPSRVEN
+267 AQLELPSRVDN

-319 APRTSSLKV
+319 APKTSSLML

-365 QISEY
+365 QIVES
-370 AGQSDT
+370 AGKSDT

-402 NVLQMSEQ
+402 NVLQMSVQ
-410 DDHRPERAMR
+410 DDHRPERSMR
-420 VDAYQAQAFS
+420 IDAYQAQAFA
-430 RKKRSPKTRTRIK
+430 RRKRSAAKSRPAIK

-449 TDELRHATLENA
+449 TDELRHAAAGEGHAGQDATRVASIEPIEQEARHFADKGTTKNTLPLTPQPDNA
-461 SAESVGA
+461 
-468 QPAIQPADTRR
+468 
-479 QSGEPETTAKSA
+479 
-491 HPSAP
+491 
-496 SHPHRHSNETHNET
+496 
-510 GNETQHETQASLDL
+510 QASLDL
-524 PERALPSQPRPV
+524 PDSALPSQPRPV

-551 PIYRRPLK
+551 PIYRSPLK

-574 SGVERDY
+574 NLVERDY
-581 YVAADDHG
+581 YVAADDRGH
-589 RMFWVYR
+589 MFWVYR
-596 ERLGGEWYLHG
+596 ERLNGEWYLQG

>member
-20 VPLPNGL
+20 EPLPDGS
-27 PAQPNRR
+27 PAKPNRC
-34 EAGSAATGTSG
+34 ESGETSQPPG
-45 DENVTEAR
+45 ADSVTEAR

-63 LMPDLDALR
+63 LMPDFDALR
-72 AGVHAGHSRSHAL
+72 AGVHAGQSRSYAL
-85 ALAPSLELLAADAA
+85 ALAPGLKMLAADTA
-99 RETQSFEAIALA
+99 RETQAFEAMALA

-116 PKVSLADAHTLLLEV
+116 PKVSLGHAHTLLLEV

-157 TARIACGPTA
+157 TARIACAPTA

-176 RAVKHGRRWHV
+176 HADRQGHRWHV
-187 VKETSLARVLDRL
+187 IKETSLARVLDRL
-200 PVSLLPVA
+200 SVLLLPVSQA
-208 QTHRDAFVHVGCATL
+208 NCDAFTHVGCTTL

-239 GGILD
+239 SGILD
-244 LLAQAYGTRPDPRES
+244 LLAQAYGARPDPRES

-267 AQLELPSRVEN
+267 AQLELPSRVDN

-319 APRTSSLKV
+319 APKTSSLKV

-346 KLNQTVLAAPVIE
+346 KLNQTVLVAPVIE

-365 QISEY
+365 QIGEY
-370 AGQSDT
+370 AGRSDT

-402 NVLQMSEQ
+402 NVLQMSVQ

-420 VDAYQAQAFS
+420 VEAYQAQAFS
-430 RKKRSPKTRTRIK
+430 RKKRSSAKTKTKIK

-449 TDELRHATLENA
+449 TDELQHAAL
-461 SAESVGA
+461 ESVCTYDDAGRQA
-468 QPAIQPADTRR
+468 EQAERTAHPEHISRQPEKASDAKSSRLFVTQPAD
-479 QSGEPETTAKSA
+479 A
-491 HPSAP
+491 
-496 SHPHRHSNETHNET
+496 
-510 GNETQHETQASLDL
+510 QASLDL
-524 PERALPSQPRPV
+524 PDSALPSQPRPV

-574 SGVERDY
+574 NLVERDY
-581 YVAADDHG
+581 YIAADDRGH
-589 RMFWVYR
+589 MFWVYR
-596 ERLGGEWYLHG
+596 ERLGGEWYLQG

>member
-20 VPLPNGL
+20 ASLPDGL
-27 PAQPNRR
+27 PAQPNRCEPR
-34 EAGSAATGTSG
+34 DGVANQPQAAAGVA
-45 DENVTEAR
+45 ERR
-53 CYALADHAHI
+53 CYALADHAHV

-72 AGVHAGHSRSHAL
+72 AGVHAGHSRSYAL
-85 ALAPSLELLAADAA
+85 ALAPGLKLLAADAT
-99 RETQSFEAIALA
+99 RETQASESIALA

-140 LRALL
+140 LRMLL
-145 SRVSATVAEFGY
+145 SRVQATVKEFGY
-157 TARIACGPTA
+157 TARIACAPTA

-176 RAVKHGRRWHV
+176 RCARQGRRWHV
-187 VKETSLARVLDRL
+187 IKETSLGHVLDGL
-200 PVSLLPVA
+200 SVSLLPVA
-208 QTHRDAFVHVGCATL
+208 PAHRDAFAHVGCATL
-223 ADLRQ
+223 ADLRR

-239 GGILD
+239 SGILD
-244 LLAQAYGTRPDPRES
+244 LLAQAYGTRADPREA

-267 AQLELPSRVEN
+267 AQLELPSRVDN

-319 APRTSSLKV
+319 APTTSSLKV

-346 KLNQTVLAAPVIE
+346 KLNQTVLVAPVIE

-365 QISEY
+365 QIGEY
-370 AGQSDT
+370 AGKSDT

-402 NVLQMSEQ
+402 NVLQMSVQ

-420 VDAYQAQAFS
+420 VDAYEAQVFS
-430 RKKRSPKTRTRIK
+430 RKKRSPVKGRTKVK

-449 TDELRHATLENA
+449 TDELRHAAEEKRRVDGEAPGQAAPCA
-461 SAESVGA
+461 SESNDPEIALSSMGQPGEA
-468 QPAIQPADTRR
+468 Q
-479 QSGEPETTAKSA
+479 S
-491 HPSAP
+491 
-496 SHPHRHSNETHNET
+496 
-510 GNETQHETQASLDL
+510 SLDL
-524 PERALPSQPRPV
+524 PDSALPAQPRPL
-536 WMLDKPLRLMMRDQR
+536 WMLDKPLRLMMREQR
-551 PIYRRPLK
+551 PVYRRPLT

-574 SGVERDY
+574 NIVERDY
-581 YVAADDHG
+581 YVAADDRGH
-589 RMFWVYR
+589 MFWVYR
-596 ERLGGEWYLHG
+596 ERIKGEWYLQG

>member
-20 VPLPNGL
+20 EPLPDGS
-27 PAQPNRR
+27 PAKPNRC
-34 EAGSAATGTSG
+34 EAGERSQPPGADS
-45 DENVTEAR
+45 VTDAR

-63 LMPDLDALR
+63 LMPDFDALR
-72 AGVHAGHSRSHAL
+72 AGVHAGQSRSYAL
-85 ALAPSLELLAADAA
+85 ALAPGLKMLAADTA
-99 RETQSFEAIALA
+99 RETQAFEAMALA

-116 PKVSLADAHTLLLEV
+116 PKVSLGHAHTLLLEV

-140 LRALL
+140 LRVLL

-157 TARIACGPTA
+157 TARIACAPTA

-176 RAVKHGRRWHV
+176 HADRQGHRWHV
-187 VKETSLARVLDRL
+187 IKETSLARVLDRL
-200 PVSLLPVA
+200 SVLLLPVSQA
-208 QTHRDAFVHVGCATL
+208 NRDAFTHVGCMTL

-239 GGILD
+239 SGILD
-244 LLAQAYGTRPDPRES
+244 LLAQAYGARPDPRES

-267 AQLELPSRVEN
+267 AQLELPSRVDN

-305 GYTLLLEHELASRH
+305 SYTLLLEHELASRH
-319 APRTSSLKV
+319 APKTSSLKV

-346 KLNQTVLAAPVIE
+346 KLNQTVLVAPVIE

-365 QISEY
+365 QIGEY
-370 AGQSDT
+370 AGRSDT

-402 NVLQMSEQ
+402 NVLQMSVQ
-410 DDHRPERAMR
+410 ADHRPERAMR
-420 VDAYQAQAFS
+420 VEAYQAQAFS
-430 RKKRSPKTRTRIK
+430 RKKRSSAKTKTKIK

-449 TDELRHATLENA
+449 TDELQHAALESMRADDDAARQAEQAEQAERTAHPEHLSRQPEKA
-461 SAESVGA
+461 S
-468 QPAIQPADTRR
+468 D
-479 QSGEPETTAKSA
+479 AKSSRLFVTQPTNA
-491 HPSAP
+491 H
-496 SHPHRHSNETHNET
+496 
-510 GNETQHETQASLDL
+510 ASLDL
-524 PERALPSQPRPV
+524 PDSALPSQPRPV

-574 SGVERDY
+574 NLVERDY
-581 YVAADDHG
+581 YVAADDRGH
-589 RMFWVYR
+589 MFWVYR
-596 ERLGGEWYLHG
+596 ERLGGEWYLQG

>member
-13 LEAVKPL
+13 LEAAKPL
-20 VPLPNGL
+20 AALPDGL
-27 PAQPNRR
+27 HAQPNPCEPCD
-34 EAGSAATGTSG
+34 EASLPRSPA
-45 DENVTEAR
+45 DLNERR

-63 LMPDLDALR
+63 LMPDFDALR
-72 AGVHAGHSRSHAL
+72 AGVQAGDSRSYAL
-85 ALAPSLELLAADAA
+85 ALAPGLKLLTADAT
-99 RETQSFEAIALA
+99 RETQAFEAIALA

-145 SRVSATVAEFGY
+145 LRVTGTVAEFGY

-176 RAVKHGRRWHV
+176 RVGRHGRRWHV
-187 VKETSLARVLDRL
+187 VKETSLAHALDGL
-200 PVSLLPVA
+200 PVSLLPVTQA
-208 QTHRDAFVHVGCATL
+208 HRDAFSHVGCTTL

-239 GGILD
+239 SGILD
-244 LLAQAYGTRPDPRES
+244 LLAQAYGTRADPRES

-267 AQLELPSRVEN
+267 AQLELPSRVDN

-319 APRTSSLKV
+319 APKTSSLKV

-346 KLNQTVLAAPVIE
+346 KLNQTVLVAPVIE

-365 QISEY
+365 QIGEY

-396 ARLGPE
+396 ARLGQE
-402 NVLQMSEQ
+402 NVLQMSVQ

-420 VDAYQAQAFS
+420 VEAYQAQAFS
-430 RKKRSPKTRTRIK
+430 RKKRSPAKSRTKIK

-449 TDELRHATLENA
+449 TDELRNAAEKDGCVGTGAGGQATGGTSRLSDSN
-461 SAESVGA
+461 SVSNTHRLAPQPGDA
-468 QPAIQPADTRR
+468 Q
-479 QSGEPETTAKSA
+479 S
-491 HPSAP
+491 
-496 SHPHRHSNETHNET
+496 
-510 GNETQHETQASLDL
+510 SLDL
-524 PERALPSQPRPV
+524 PDTALPSQPRPV

-574 SGVERDY
+574 NTVERDY
-581 YVAADDHG
+581 YVAADDRGH
-589 RMFWVYR
+589 MFWVYR
-596 ERLGGEWYLHG
+596 ERLSGEWYLQG

>member
-1 MLWIAVTLPLLS
+1 M
-13 LEAVKPL
+13 KPL
-20 VPLPNGL
+20 EPLPDGS
-27 PAQPNRR
+27 PAKPNRC
-34 EAGSAATGTSG
+34 ESG
-45 DENVTEAR
+45 EISQPPGANSDTEVR

-63 LMPDLDALR
+63 LMPDFYALR
-72 AGVHAGHSRSHAL
+72 AGVHAGQSRSYAL
-85 ALAPSLELLAADAA
+85 ALAPGLKMLAADTG
-99 RETQSFEAIALA
+99 RETQAFEAMALA

-116 PKVSLADAHTLLLEV
+116 PKVSLGHAHTLLLEV

-145 SRVSATVAEFGY
+145 SRVSRTVAEFGY
-157 TARIACGPTA
+157 TARIACAPTP

-176 RAVKHGRRWHV
+176 HADRQGHRWHV

-200 PVSLLPVA
+200 SVLLLPVSQA
-208 QTHRDAFVHVGCATL
+208 HRDALTHVGCATL

-228 LPRSGVVRRFG
+228 FPRSGVVRRFG
-239 GGILD
+239 SDILD
-244 LLAQAYGTRPDPRES
+244 LLAQAYGARPDPRES

-267 AQLELPSRVEN
+267 AQLELPSRVDN

-305 GYTLLLEHELASRH
+305 GYTLLLEHELAARH
-319 APRTSSLKV
+319 APKTSSLKV

-346 KLNQTVLAAPVIE
+346 KLNQTVLVAPVIE

-365 QISEY
+365 QIGEY
-370 AGQSDT
+370 AGCSDT
-376 LFPMPE
+376 LFPMPG

-396 ARLGPE
+396 ARLGAE
-402 NVLQMSEQ
+402 NVLQMSVQ
-410 DDHRPERAMR
+410 NDHRPERAMR
-420 VDAYQAQAFS
+420 VEAYQAQAFS
-430 RKKRSPKTRTRIK
+430 RKKRSSAKAKAKIK

-449 TDELRHATLENA
+449 TDELRHAALERVHA
-461 SAESVGA
+461 DDDAATQAEQAEQAERTAHPERLSRRPEKESGA
-468 QPAIQPADTRR
+468 KSNCLFITQPA
-479 QSGEPETTAKSA
+479 
-491 HPSAP
+491 
-496 SHPHRHSNETHNET
+496 
-510 GNETQHETQASLDL
+510 QASLDL
-524 PERALPSQPRPV
+524 PESALPSQPRPV
-536 WMLDKPLRLMMRDQR
+536 WMLDKPLRLMVRDQR

-574 SGVERDY
+574 NLVERDY
-581 YVAADDHG
+581 YVAADDRG
-589 RMFWVYR
+589 QMFWVYR
-596 ERLGGEWYLHG
+596 ERLGGEWYLQG

>member
-1 MLWIAVTLPLLS
+1 
-13 LEAVKPL
+13 
-20 VPLPNGL
+20 
-27 PAQPNRR
+27 
-34 EAGSAATGTSG
+34 
-45 DENVTEAR
+45 
-53 CYALADHAHI
+53 
-63 LMPDLDALR
+63 MPDLGALR
-72 AGVHAGHSRSHAL
+72 AGVQVGHSRSHAL
-85 ALAPSLELLAADAA
+85 ALAPGLKMLVADAA
-99 RETQSFEAIALA
+99 RETQAFEAMALA

-116 PKVSLADAHTLLLEV
+116 PKVSLAPEHTLLLEV

-145 SRVSATVAEFGY
+145 SKVCATAAEFGY
-157 TARIACGPTA
+157 TTRIACAPTA
-167 WGAWLLAQA
+167 WGVWLLAQA
-176 RAVKHGRRWHV
+176 HAARQGRRWHV
-187 VKETSLARVLDRL
+187 IKAASLARVLDHVS
-200 PVSLLPVA
+200 VSLLPVA
-208 QTHRDAFVHVGCATL
+208 QAHRDALAHVGCTTL
-223 ADLRQ
+223 ADLRR

-239 GGILD
+239 SDILD
-244 LLAQAYGTRPDPRES
+244 LLAKAYGTRPDPREW
-259 FRAPASFH
+259 FCAPASFR
-267 AQLELPSRVEN
+267 AQLELPSRVDN

-305 GYTLLLEHELASRH
+305 AYTLLLEHELASRH
-319 APRTSSLKV
+319 ASKTSSLTV

-365 QISEY
+365 QIGEY
-370 AGQSDT
+370 SGRSDT

-402 NVLQMSEQ
+402 NVLQMSVQ

-420 VDAYQAQAFS
+420 VEAYQAQAFS
-430 RKKRSPKTRTRIK
+430 RKKHSSAKARIKTK

-449 TDELRHATLENA
+449 TDELQLAALN
-461 SAESVGA
+461 SVR
-468 QPAIQPADTRR
+468 ADDD
-479 QSGEPETTAKSA
+479 TTTQA
-491 HPSAP
+491 AP
-496 SHPHRHSNETHNET
+496 SEHTAHLSARPEKAKRVESNPIFA
-510 GNETQHETQASLDL
+510 TQATDVQASLAL
-524 PERALPSQPRPV
+524 PDSALPSQPRPV

-551 PIYRRPLK
+551 PVYRRPLK

-574 SGVERDY
+574 NLVERDY
-581 YVAADDHG
+581 YVAADDRGH
-589 RMFWVYR
+589 MFWVYR
-596 ERLGGEWYLHG
+596 ERPGGEWYLQG

>member
-1 MLWIAVTLPLLS
+1 MGNIAD
-13 LEAVKPL
+13 AH
-20 VPLPNGL
+20 
-27 PAQPNRR
+27 
-34 EAGSAATGTSG
+34 
-45 DENVTEAR
+45 

-63 LMPDLDALR
+63 LMPDADALR
-72 AGVHAGHSRSHAL
+72 AGVQPGHSRSYAL
-85 ALAPSLELLAADAA
+85 ALAPGLKLLTADPA
-99 RETQSFEAIALA
+99 REIQAFEAIALA
-111 LLTYT
+111 LLAYT

-140 LRALL
+140 LRTLL

-157 TARIACGPTA
+157 TARIACAPTA

-176 RAVKHGRRWHV
+176 RANRQGRRWHV

-208 QTHRDAFVHVGCATL
+208 QTHRDAFVHVGCVSL

-239 GGILD
+239 SGILD

-267 AQLELPSRVEN
+267 AQLELPSRVDN

-319 APRTSSLKV
+319 APKTSSLNV

-359 LKLVAD
+359 LKLIAD
-365 QISEY
+365 QIAEY

-382 SDGDSIARLLERLS
+382 SDGESIARLLERLS

-402 NVLQMSEQ
+402 NVLQMSVQ

-420 VDAYQAQAFS
+420 VEAYQAQAFS
-430 RKKRSPKTRTRIK
+430 RRKRSQAKGQRRIK

-449 TDELRHATLENA
+449 TDELRNA
-461 SAESVGA
+461 SAEEMHTANAVETETETG
-468 QPAIQPADTRR
+468 T
-479 QSGEPETTAKSA
+479 GTGTEPTPHSSASANAKPTTASTPQQA
-491 HPSAP
+491 
-496 SHPHRHSNETHNET
+496 
-510 GNETQHETQASLDL
+510 QASLNL
-524 PERALPSQPRPV
+524 PDSVLPSQPRPI

-574 SGVERDY
+574 DLVERDY
-581 YVAADDHG
+581 YVAADDRGH
-589 RMFWVYR
+589 MFWVYR
-596 ERLGGEWYLHG
+596 ERISGEWYLQG

>member
-20 VPLPNGL
+20 APLPDGF
-27 PAQPNRR
+27 PAKPNRCEPCDG
-34 EAGSAATGTSG
+34 EASQPQAAAGVA
-45 DENVTEAR
+45 ERR
-53 CYALADHAHI
+53 CYALADHAHV

-72 AGVHAGHSRSHAL
+72 AGVHAGHSRSYAL
-85 ALAPSLELLAADAA
+85 ALAPGLKLLAVDAT
-99 RETQSFEAIALA
+99 RETQAFEAMALA

-140 LRALL
+140 LRTLL
-145 SRVSATVAEFGY
+145 SRVLATVKEFGY
-157 TARIACGPTA
+157 TARIACAPTA

-176 RAVKHGRRWHV
+176 RCARQGRRWHV
-187 VKETSLARVLDRL
+187 IKETSLAHVLDGL
-200 PVSLLPVA
+200 SVSLLPVA
-208 QTHRDAFVHVGCATL
+208 PAHRDAFAHVGCATL
-223 ADLRQ
+223 ADLRR

-239 GGILD
+239 SGILD
-244 LLAQAYGTRPDPRES
+244 LLAQAYGTRADPREA

-267 AQLELPSRVEN
+267 AQLELPSRVDN

-319 APRTSSLKV
+319 APKTSSLKV

-346 KLNQTVLAAPVIE
+346 KLNQTVLVAPVIE

-365 QISEY
+365 QIGEY
-370 AGQSDT
+370 AGKSDT

-402 NVLQMSEQ
+402 NVLQMSVQ

-420 VDAYQAQAFS
+420 VDAYEAQAFS
-430 RKKRSPKTRTRIK
+430 RKKRSPVKGRTKVK

-449 TDELRHATLENA
+449 TDELRHAAGEAGRADGEA
-461 SAESVGA
+461 SGQA
-468 QPAIQPADTRR
+468 
-479 QSGEPETTAKSA
+479 
-491 HPSAP
+491 
-496 SHPHRHSNETHNET
+496 
-510 GNETQHETQASLDL
+510 TQATPGTSESKHPEIALSSMGQPDDAQSSLDL
-524 PERALPSQPRPV
+524 PDSALPAQPRPL

-551 PIYRRPLK
+551 PIYRRPLT

-574 SGVERDY
+574 NIVERDY
-581 YVAADDHG
+581 YVAADDRG
-589 RMFWVYR
+589 QMFWVYR
-596 ERLGGEWYLHG
+596 ERIKGEWYLQG

>member
-20 VPLPNGL
+20 ESLPDGSL
-27 PAQPNRR
+27 AKPNRC
-34 EAGSAATGTSG
+34 EPGDAASQPPGAE
-45 DENVTEAR
+45 DVTEVR

-63 LMPDLDALR
+63 LMPDFDALR
-72 AGVHAGHSRSHAL
+72 AGVHAGHSRSYAL
-85 ALAPSLELLAADAA
+85 ALAPGLKMLAADTD
-99 RETQSFEAIALA
+99 RETHAFEAMALA

-116 PKVSLADAHTLLLEV
+116 PRVSLAHAHTLLLEV

-157 TARIACGPTA
+157 TARLACAPTA

-176 RAVKHGRRWHV
+176 HADRQGYRWHV
-187 VKETSLARVLDRL
+187 IKETSLARVLDRVS
-200 PVSLLPVA
+200 VSLLPVA
-208 QTHRDAFVHVGCATL
+208 QAHRDAFVHVGCTTL

-228 LPRSGVVRRFG
+228 LPRSGIVRRFG
-239 GGILD
+239 SGILD

-267 AQLELPSRVEN
+267 AQLELPSRVDN

-305 GYTLLLEHELASRH
+305 GYTLVLEHELAARH
-319 APRTSSLKV
+319 APKTSSLKV

-346 KLNQTVLAAPVIE
+346 KLNQTILVAPVIE

-365 QISEY
+365 QIGEY
-370 AGQSDT
+370 AGRSDT

-402 NVLQMSEQ
+402 NVLQMSVQ
-410 DDHRPERAMR
+410 DDHRPEQAMR
-420 VDAYQAQAFS
+420 VETYQAQAFS
-430 RKKRSPKTRTRIK
+430 RKKRSSAKAKTKIK

-449 TDELRHATLENA
+449 TDELQHAALENVHA
-461 SAESVGA
+461 DDDAATHAEHIS
-468 QPAIQPADTRR
+468 PHPEKT
-479 QSGEPETTAKSA
+479 SGAKS
-491 HPSAP
+491 SCLFV
-496 SHPHRHSNETHNET
+496 
-510 GNETQHETQASLDL
+510 TQPVDAQASLDL
-524 PERALPSQPRPV
+524 PDSALPSQLRPV

-574 SGVERDY
+574 NCVERDY
-581 YVAADDHG
+581 YVAADDRGH
-589 RMFWVYR
+589 MFWVYR
-596 ERLGGEWYLHG
+596 ERLGGEWYLQG

>member
-20 VPLPNGL
+20 VPFPDGSPAKPN
-27 PAQPNRR
+27 QPEPR
-34 EAGSAATGTSG
+34 G
-45 DENVTEAR
+45 DASQPLASEDVGGEH

-63 LMPDLDALR
+63 LLPDFAALR
-72 AGVHAGHSRSHAL
+72 AGVRAGHSRSYAL
-85 ALAPSLELLAADAA
+85 ALAPGLKMLAADST
-99 RETQSFEAIALA
+99 RETQAFEAMALA
-111 LLTYT
+111 LLMYT
-116 PKVSLADAHTLLLEV
+116 PKVSLAHAHTLLLEV

-140 LRALL
+140 LRVLL
-145 SRVSATVAEFGY
+145 SRASATAAEFGY
-157 TARIACGPTA
+157 TTRIACAPTA

-176 RAVKHGRRWHV
+176 RANCQGHCWHV

-200 PVSLLPVA
+200 SVSLLPVEQA
-208 QTHRDAFVHVGCATL
+208 HRDALTQIGCATL

-228 LPRSGVVRRFG
+228 LPRAGVVRRFG
-239 GGILD
+239 SGILD

-267 AQLELPSRVEN
+267 AQLELPSRVDN

-300 HAALS
+300 HAALN

-319 APRTSSLKV
+319 APKTSSLAV
-328 AWAIPSRDAEHL
+328 AWAVPSRDAEHL

-346 KLNQTVLAAPVIE
+346 KLNQTVLVAPVIE
-359 LKLVAD
+359 LKLIAD
-365 QISEY
+365 QIGEY

-382 SDGDSIARLLERLS
+382 TDGDSIARLLERLS

-402 NVLQMSEQ
+402 NVLQMSVQ

-420 VDAYQAQAFS
+420 IDPYQAQAFS
-430 RKKRSPKTRTRIK
+430 RKKRSPAKTRVKIK
-443 ADKTWL
+443 ADRTWL
-449 TDELRHATLENA
+449 TDELQHAAPEENHADGDAVTRSANMTRWQAEMAGDTGSHTSA
-461 SAESVGA
+461 SKPDNA
-468 QPAIQPADTRR
+468 QVP
-479 QSGEPETTAKSA
+479 
-491 HPSAP
+491 
-496 SHPHRHSNETHNET
+496 
-510 GNETQHETQASLDL
+510 LDL
-524 PERALPSQPRPV
+524 PDSALPSQPRPV
-536 WMLDKPLRLMMRDQR
+536 WMLDKPLRLMMREQR
-551 PIYRRPLK
+551 PIYRRPLR

-574 SGVERDY
+574 NRIERDY
-581 YVAADDHG
+581 YVAADDRG
-589 RMFWVYR
+589 YMFWVYR
-596 ERLGGEWYLHG
+596 ERLSGEWYLQG

>member
-1 MLWIAVTLPLLS
+1 MLWIAVTLPLLP
-13 LEAVKPL
+13 LEAVKPFTP
-20 VPLPNGL
+20 VPDGL
-27 PAQPNRR
+27 PAKPNRPDSR
-34 EAGSAATGTSG
+34 DITSQSHVVAAPGTRS
-45 DENVTEAR
+45 
-53 CYALADHAHI
+53 CYALADLAHI

-72 AGVHAGHSRSHAL
+72 AGVQAGHSRSYAL
-85 ALAPSLELLAADAA
+85 ALAPGLTLLAADTA
-99 RETQSFEAIALA
+99 RETQAFESIALA
-111 LLTYT
+111 LLSYT

-157 TARIACGPTA
+157 AARIACAPTA

-176 RAVKHGRRWHV
+176 RACRQGRRWHV
-187 VKETSLARVLDRL
+187 AKAASLARVLDGL

-208 QTHRDAFVHVGCATL
+208 QAHRDAFSHVGCATL
-223 ADLRQ
+223 ADLRG

-239 GGILD
+239 AGILD
-244 LLAQAYGTRPDPRES
+244 LLAQAYGTRADPRES

-267 AQLELPSRVEN
+267 AQLELPSRVDN
-278 ADALLFAAR
+278 ADSLLFAAR

-319 APRTSSLKV
+319 AAKTSSLKV

-340 IWLLRE
+340 LWLLRE
-346 KLNQTVLAAPVIE
+346 MMNQTVLAAPVIE

-365 QISEY
+365 QIVDH
-370 AGQSDT
+370 AGRSDT
-376 LFPMPE
+376 LFSMPE
-382 SDGDSIARLLERLS
+382 SDGDSLARLLERLS

-402 NVLQMSEQ
+402 NVLQMSVQ
-410 DDHRPERAMR
+410 DDHRPERATR
-420 VDAYQAQAFS
+420 AEACEAQAFS
-430 RKKRSPKTRTRIK
+430 RRQRAPAKSRAKVK

-449 TDELRHATLENA
+449 TDELRHAAQEEEREGGETLA
-461 SAESVGA
+461 
-468 QPAIQPADTRR
+468 R
-479 QSGEPETTAKSA
+479 A
-491 HPSAP
+491 HPALFASGAGTENPLAP
-496 SHPHRHSNETHNET
+496 VQP
-510 GNETQHETQASLDL
+510 QHDAQASIDL
-524 PERALPSQPRPV
+524 PDSALPSQPRPL
-536 WMLDKPLRLMMRDQR
+536 WLLDQPLRLMVRDQR

-574 SGVERDY
+574 NPVERDY
-581 YVAADDHG
+581 YIAADDRGH
-589 RMFWVYR
+589 MFWVYR
-596 ERLGGEWYLHG
+596 ERVKGEWYLQG

>member
-1 MLWIAVTLPLLS
+1 M
-13 LEAVKPL
+13 KPL
-20 VPLPNGL
+20 EPLPDGS
-27 PAQPNRR
+27 PAKPNRC
-34 EAGSAATGTSG
+34 ESGETSQPPG
-45 DENVTEAR
+45 ADSVTEAR

-63 LMPDLDALR
+63 VMPDFDALR
-72 AGVHAGHSRSHAL
+72 AGVHVGQSRSYAL
-85 ALAPSLELLAADAA
+85 ALAPGLKMLAADTA
-99 RETQSFEAIALA
+99 RETQAFEAMALA
-111 LLTYT
+111 LLVYT
-116 PKVSLADAHTLLLEV
+116 PKVSLGHAHTLLLEV

-157 TARIACGPTA
+157 TARIACAPTA

-176 RAVKHGRRWHV
+176 HADRQGHRWHV
-187 VKETSLARVLDRL
+187 IKETSLARVLDRL
-200 PVSLLPVA
+200 SVSLLPVSQA
-208 QTHRDAFVHVGCATL
+208 DRDAFTHVGCATL

-239 GGILD
+239 SGILD
-244 LLAQAYGTRPDPRES
+244 LLAQAYGARPDPRES

-267 AQLELPSRVEN
+267 AQLELPSRVDS

-319 APRTSSLKV
+319 APKTSSLKV

-346 KLNQTVLAAPVIE
+346 KLNQTVLVAPVIE

-365 QISEY
+365 QIGEY
-370 AGQSDT
+370 AGRSDT

-402 NVLQMSEQ
+402 NVLQMSVQ

-420 VDAYQAQAFS
+420 VEAYQAQAFS
-430 RKKRSPKTRTRIK
+430 RKKRSSAKTKTKIK

-449 TDELRHATLENA
+449 TDELQHAAL
-461 SAESVGA
+461 ESVRA
-468 QPAIQPADTRR
+468 DDDAARRAEQAERTAHPEHISPQPEKASDAKSSRLFATQPAD
-479 QSGEPETTAKSA
+479 A
-491 HPSAP
+491 
-496 SHPHRHSNETHNET
+496 
-510 GNETQHETQASLDL
+510 QASLDL
-524 PERALPSQPRPV
+524 PDSALPSQPRPV

-574 SGVERDY
+574 NLVERDY
-581 YVAADDHG
+581 YVAADDRGH
-589 RMFWVYR
+589 MFWVYR
-596 ERLGGEWYLHG
+596 ERLGGEWYLQG

>member
-1 MLWIAVTLPLLS
+1 M
-13 LEAVKPL
+13 KPL
-20 VPLPNGL
+20 EPLPDGS
-27 PAQPNRR
+27 PAKPNRC
-34 EAGSAATGTSG
+34 ESGETSQPPG
-45 DENVTEAR
+45 ADSVTEAR

-63 LMPDLDALR
+63 LMPDFDALR
-72 AGVHAGHSRSHAL
+72 AGVHAGQSRSYAL
-85 ALAPSLELLAADAA
+85 ALAPGLKMLAADTA
-99 RETQSFEAIALA
+99 RETQAFEAMALA

-116 PKVSLADAHTLLLEV
+116 PKVSLGHAHTLLLEV

-145 SRVSATVAEFGY
+145 SLVSATVAEFGY
-157 TARIACGPTA
+157 TARIACAPTA

-176 RAVKHGRRWHV
+176 HADRQGHRWHV
-187 VKETSLARVLDRL
+187 IKETSLARVLDRL
-200 PVSLLPVA
+200 SVLLLPVSQA
-208 QTHRDAFVHVGCATL
+208 DRDAFTHVGCATL

-239 GGILD
+239 SGILD
-244 LLAQAYGTRPDPRES
+244 LLAQAYGARPDPRES

-267 AQLELPSRVEN
+267 AQLELPSRVDS

-319 APRTSSLKV
+319 APKTSSLKV

-346 KLNQTVLAAPVIE
+346 KLNQTVLVAPVIE

-365 QISEY
+365 QIGEY
-370 AGQSDT
+370 AGRSDT

-402 NVLQMSEQ
+402 NVLQMSVQ

-420 VDAYQAQAFS
+420 VEAYQAQAFS
-430 RKKRSPKTRTRIK
+430 RKKRSSAKTKTKIK

-449 TDELRHATLENA
+449 TDELQHAAL
-461 SAESVGA
+461 ESVRA
-468 QPAIQPADTRR
+468 DDDAARQAEQAERTAHPEHPEYISRESEKASDAKSSRLFVIQPADAQT
-479 QSGEPETTAKSA
+479 
-491 HPSAP
+491 
-496 SHPHRHSNETHNET
+496 
-510 GNETQHETQASLDL
+510 SLDL
-524 PERALPSQPRPV
+524 PDSALPSQPRPV

-574 SGVERDY
+574 NLVERDY
-581 YVAADDHG
+581 YVAADDRGH
-589 RMFWVYR
+589 MFWVYR
-596 ERLGGEWYLHG
+596 ERLGGEWYLQG